1 MIVVCGEALVDLVGD
16 PDGRTFR
23 ARPGGSPAN
32 TAVGLARLGAPAALL
47 ARLASDELGRL
58 LRGHLAASGV
68 DLGLAVDVP
77 EPTTLALAALDELG
91 RAEYAF
97 YVDGCAD
104 GGWSPADL
112 PDALPADVRAVHVSG
127 SLALAVPAM
136 GDVLE
141 AFLARESGRRTVV
154 VDPNVRPALARDQR
168 DLRARL
174 RRWLGLADIVKVSGD
189 DVAWLHPGEPV
200 AEVAVRWQRL
210 GPLLVVVTLGA
221 DGAHARCGEHAVTL
235 PAEPVPVVD
244 TVGAGDAC
252 TAGLLDWLAR
262 HDRLGPDKLP
272 ALSTEEV
279 SAALSAAL
287 HVSALTCTRPGA
299 DPPWRAEL

>member
-1 MIVVCGEALVDLVGD
+1 MIVVCGEALVDLVGE

-32 TAVGLARLGAPAALL
+32 TAVGLARLGTPAALL

-58 LRGHLAASGV
+58 LREHLAASGV
-68 DLGLAVDVP
+68 DLRLVVHAP
-77 EPTTLALAALDELG
+77 EPTTLALATLDELG
-91 RAEYAF
+91 RAEYTF

-112 PDALPADVRAVHVSG
+112 PDALPAGTRAVHVSG

-136 GDVLE
+136 GEVLE

-154 VDPNVRPALARDQR
+154 VDPNVRPALARDER
-168 DLRARL
+168 DLRERL

-189 DVAWLHPGEPV
+189 DLAWLHPGEPV
-200 AEVAVRWQRL
+200 AEVTARWQRL
-210 GPLLVVVTLGA
+210 GPPLVAVTLGA
-221 DGAHARCGEHAVTL
+221 GGAHARCGEHAVTL
-235 PAEPVPVVD
+235 PAEPVEVVD
-244 TVGAGDAC
+244 TVGAGDAF

-262 HDRLGPDKLP
+262 HDRLGPGRLP
-272 ALSTEEV
+272 ALTAGEL
-279 SAALSAAL
+279 SAALGAAL
-287 HVSALTCTRPGA
+287 HVSGLTCTRPGA
-299 DPPWRAEL
+299 NPPWRGEL